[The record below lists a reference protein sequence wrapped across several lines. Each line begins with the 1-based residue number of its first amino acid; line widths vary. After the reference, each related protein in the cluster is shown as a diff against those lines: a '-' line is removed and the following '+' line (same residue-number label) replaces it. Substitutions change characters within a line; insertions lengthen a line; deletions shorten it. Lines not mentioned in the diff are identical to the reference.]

1 MSVTESKTKTPAKT
15 SKKAVK
21 PAESAALKAAL
32 EAAQIEMVLLS
43 ALVKSPLNVR
53 TIPYPPESV
62 REMADSILAVG
73 LIQNL
78 VVHTLPDG
86 LSGVAAGGR
95 RLAALQL
102 LQREQRIDAGHQ
114 VIVKRVSDELAVVAS
129 MVENNNRV
137 AMHPAEQISGFRTLS
152 EQGPGYTSRP
162 DQTKYYGGV
171 TASGDSSLKR
181 DSASEFS
188 QNEAGQSITESFT
201 NRPPDSISADAPFI
215 QAAQD
220 TESRA
225 DSIVGDTGQACKAQ
239 VVNRSEFTNHTCERD
254 LQVENFCTR
263 EATLK
268 HNATTQKVS
277 RTYQQAV
284 PMNFTRNSTRWSGTL
299 TIPSTGRLLSVSV
312 DGEPLPVP
320 WIYECD
326 NEGKVRDSCKLAVSE
341 NISLFDKTFPVDVMT
356 WPNTVTTCSGGQNTH
371 CTSHYY
377 DGTGKIHQS
386 FSMDRNVVA
395 GQSFPV
401 TKTSKTQ
408 PSVNVKSIQVTV
420 ILVMEETETVFAP
433 EVVWVESCPFS
444 KDEGTKTGEECISP
458 GGTKNLNLGGKA
470 YSFTEAC
477 WKYKDTW
484 LTQPADHGS
493 CESLMNNTAC
503 TLSSRQCA
511 FTGEDGTCLHE
522 YATYSC
528 ETRTSGKQMICG
540 GDVFCLDG
548 ECDKAVSGTNNG
560 FGQAVSELAAL
571 AAAGKDVAALNGV
584 DVRAF
589 TGKAKFCK
597 KFAAGFSNCCKDSGW
612 GQDVGL
618 ARCSS
623 EEKALAKAKTNKLTV
638 SIGEFCSKKVLGI
651 CLEKKRSYCQFDSKL
666 AQIVQEQG
674 RNGQLHIGF
683 GGASSPDCRGITVAE
698 LQGINFNQLD
708 FTNFMEDLINNQK
721 IPDNSELTDKTK
733 QRIKE
738 LLTQSSAK

>member
-1 MSVTESKTKTPAKT
+1 MKNLPVIMALHASVLSVFIWFALPVCADSSTDYKAGSDFAKQ
-15 SKKAVK
+15 VQGGGLD
-21 PAESAALKAAL
+21 ALKNFNGT
-32 EAAQIEMVLLS
+32 E
-43 ALVKSPLNVR
+43 
-53 TIPYPPESV
+53 
-62 REMADSILAVG
+62 
-73 LIQNL
+73 
-78 VVHTLPDG
+78 TL
-86 LSGVAAGGR
+86 
-95 RLAALQL
+95 
-102 LQREQRIDAGHQ
+102 
-114 VIVKRVSDELAVVAS
+114 
-129 MVENNNRV
+129 
-137 AMHPAEQISGFRTLS
+137 
-152 EQGPGYTSRP
+152 PGYTSKP
-162 DQTKYYGGV
+162 EQTKYYGGV
-171 TASGDSSLKR
+171 TASGDSSLKS

-225 DSIVGDTGQACKAQ
+225 ESIVGDTGQACTAQ
-239 VVNRSEFTNHTCERD
+239 IVNRSEFTNYTCERD

-268 HNATTQKVS
+268 DNATTQKVN
-277 RTYQQAV
+277 RTYQQQV
-284 PMNFTRNSTRWSGTL
+284 TLSFTRNSGRWNGSL
-299 TIPSTGRLLSVSV
+299 TVPTNGRLLSVTV
-312 DGEPLPVP
+312 DGEPLTVP
-320 WIYECD
+320 WIEQCD
-326 NEGKVRDSCKLAVSE
+326 SEGSVKESCKGAVSE
-341 NISLFDKTFPVDVMT
+341 SLNVFDKTFPIDVT
-356 WPNTVTTCSGGQNTH
+356 RWPSTLTTCSGGQNTH
-371 CTSHYY
+371 CSKYRN

-386 FSMDRNVVA
+386 FEMDRTVSA
-395 GQSFPV
+395 GQTFAVS
-401 TKTSKTQ
+401 KTSKTI
-408 PSVNVKSIQVTV
+408 PEGTVKAIQVT
-420 ILVMEETETVFAP
+420 ITLVMEETETTYAP

-458 GGTKNLNLGGKA
+458 GGTRTITLGGKE
-470 YSFTEAC
+470 YSFTETC

-484 LTQPADHGS
+484 LTQPADYGS
-493 CESLMNNTAC
+493 CESLMNNAAC

-548 ECDKAVSGTNNG
+548 ECDKAASGKNND

-571 AAAGKDVAALNGV
+571 AAAGKDVAELNGV

-666 AQIVQEQG
+666 AQIVQQQG
-674 RNGQLHIGF
+674 RDGQLHIGF
-683 GGASSPDCRGITVAE
+683 GGASSPDCRGITVDE
-698 LQGINFNQLD
+698 LQRINFDQLD

>member
-1 MSVTESKTKTPAKT
+1 MKSLPLILMLHMFVLGTFIWFTVPACADST
-15 SKKAVK
+15 SDYKAGADYAK
-21 PAESAALKAAL
+21 QIQGSGTDALK
-32 EAAQIEMVLLS
+32 
-43 ALVKSPLNVR
+43 NFNG
-53 TIPYPPESV
+53 
-62 REMADSILAVG
+62 AD
-73 LIQNL
+73 
-78 VVHTLPDG
+78 TL
-86 LSGVAAGGR
+86 
-95 RLAALQL
+95 
-102 LQREQRIDAGHQ
+102 
-114 VIVKRVSDELAVVAS
+114 
-129 MVENNNRV
+129 
-137 AMHPAEQISGFRTLS
+137 
-152 EQGPGYTSRP
+152 PGYTSKP
-162 DQTKYYGGV
+162 AQTKYYGGV
-171 TASGDSSLKR
+171 SASGDSNLKS
-181 DSASEFS
+181 DSAAEWASS
-188 QNEAGQSITESFT
+188 DVGNSITESFT

-215 QAAQD
+215 QAAKE

-225 DSIVGDTGQACKAQ
+225 DSIVGNTGQACTAQ

-268 HNATTQKVS
+268 DNATTQKVS

-320 WIYECD
+320 WINECD

-356 WPNTVTTCSGGQNTH
+356 WPNTMSICSGGQNTH
-371 CTSHYY
+371 CSYHYY

-395 GQSFPV
+395 GQTFAV

-458 GGTKNLNLGGKA
+458 GGTKTLNLGGKA

-484 LTQPADHGS
+484 LTQPADNGS
-493 CESLMNNTAC
+493 CENLMSNAAC

-511 FTGEDGTCLHE
+511 FSAEDGTCLHE

-571 AAAGKDVAALNGV
+571 AAAGEDVAKLNGV
-584 DVRAF
+584 DVKAF
-589 TGKAKFCK
+589 TGKAKYCK

-618 ARCSS
+618 ARCRS

-638 SIGEFCSKKVLGI
+638 SVGEFCSKKVLGI

-674 RNGQLHIGF
+674 RNGQLHISF
-683 GGASSPDCRGITVAE
+683 GGASSPNCRGITMAE
-698 LQGINFNQLD
+698 LQGINFNRLD
-708 FTNFMEDLINNQK
+708 FANFMEDLIHNQK